1 MASILPIVILNARP
15 AAGKSEIIRYL
26 MSVPLNER
34 EQRFKIGRLKILDDF
49 PILWNWFEE
58 DDLLEGE
65 FHLPRL
71 HSTPDHYFLR
81 REFWHVL
88 IRRLSQEYEKW
99 NRDAED
105 GHTAIIEFSRGSEH
119 GGYQNAYVHLSDRI
133 LERAASLYVQVSFQE
148 SFRKNRER
156 FNPERPGS
164 ILEHAL
170 DDEKMRSIYQED
182 DWVQFSAKDP
192 AYLNVRNYRL
202 PYAVLNNENDV
213 TTLGGPEL
221 GLKLEAVFQHLWM
234 LWKQERKLT

>member
-1 MASILPIVILNARP
+1 MTSIFPIVILNARP

-34 EQRFKIGRLKILDDF
+34 VERFKVGHLEVLDDF

-58 DDLLEGE
+58 DDLLEGK

-71 HSTPDHYFLR
+71 HSTPDQYFIKK
-81 REFWHVL
+81 EFWHVL
-88 IRRLSQEYEKW
+88 ICRLSQKYEKW
-99 NRDAED
+99 VRDADED
-105 GHTAIIEFSRGSEH
+105 HTVIIEFSRGSEH
-119 GGYQNAYVHLSDRI
+119 GGYEDAYQHMSDMI
-133 LERAASLYVQVSFQE
+133 LEKAASLYIQVSFQE

-156 FNPERPGS
+156 FNPERPDS

-192 AYLNVRNYRL
+192 AYLNVRNHRV
-202 PYAVLNNENDV
+202 PYAVLNNEDDV
-213 TTLGGPEL
+213 TTRGGPEL
-221 GLKLEAVFQHLWM
+221 GLRLEAVFQHLWM
-234 LWKQERKLT
+234 IWKRDRKPT